1 MEFEIYPCC
10 SSCIECTKG
19 CIGRGT
25 SFFYRAF
32 GNDENEYMDILL
44 MPDTMIL
51 YRFIFEWL
59 ESKNHPLSIY
69 KWQSIIDSLSA
80 IERDYVLQY

>member
-1 MEFEIYPCC
+1 
-10 SSCIECTKG
+10 
-19 CIGRGT
+19 
-25 SFFYRAF
+25 
-32 GNDENEYMDILL
+32 MDILL